1 MAKAK
6 PRIGAKVKR
15 GKSSYPAYR
24 AMLASVDPHV
34 GDDNVEPPPTPPP
47 PISPNTA
54 IKKLKVVATKAR
66 KDVEKKRT
74 KIKELNQSRRVG
86 KVQMGKLKSVVK
98 AAVHQLHV
106 DKKFSR
112 QTMKKTDEQ
121 HQREMKQQAKQH
133 EEDVAKLK
141 IQIDEA
147 YEPVDK
153 AETKA
158 ATAEE
163 ERITGEAALK
173 AQLKLRTERT
183 RWSDTLTQLKK
194 QMTES
199 LEAEKNTSKKDIAG
213 MQAYLDHQIG
223 LAHRR
228 NEEVVAIA
236 NREKNVLKTEL
247 AKVSAD
253 EEGNRKL
260 LQAEVVCLRSK
271 VTDAN
276 RDKRVALKAKKK
288 RPRGQHI
295 TAEFVCCSFVFP
307 CACLFVGCRGRH
319 MSWPSTTGDH

>member
-6 PRIGAKVKR
+6 PQISAKVKR

-133 EEDVAKLK
+133 EEEVAKLK
-141 IQIDEA
+141 THIDEA
-147 YEPVDK
+147 YELVDK

-163 ERITGEAALK
+163 ERITGKAALK
-173 AQLKLRTERT
+173 AQLRMERP

-194 QMTES
+194 QMMES